1 MASWDEEKGRVSGA
15 FDEWQLI
22 DGDQRAFLR
31 LGLEFATRE
40 YDRLWKESEQ
50 EPYYEGGPELIDS
63 FEAKVDNLHQHDFD
77 WMLLAGVLRDAVTS
91 FEVYLEKAREEVLRH
106 QGQPIPVED
115 ESPRWGPQKR
125 FFRRLGVEIETAEMK
140 QVRDLRNFL
149 THRRGELRTEE
160 QREQYREEHPNEFP
174 RLAVDLGQEN
184 VVEAM
189 DKLATAV
196 RRVDPTVYKYTW
208 GRVPLPNLTP

>member
-1 MASWDEEKGRVSGA
+1 MSRA
-15 FDEWQLI
+15 FDEWRLI

-50 EPYYEGGPELIDS
+50 EPYYDGGPELIDS
-63 FEAKVDNLHQHDFD
+63 FEAKVDNLHKRDFD

-91 FEVYLEKAREEVLRH
+91 FEVYLEKAREEVFRH

-115 ESPRWGPQKR
+115 EAPRWGPQKR
-125 FFRRLGVEIETAEMK
+125 FFRQLGVEIETADVK
-140 QVRDLRNFL
+140 QVRELRHFL

-160 QREQYREEHPNEFP
+160 QREQYRAEHPNEFAP
-174 RLAVDLGQEN
+174 LAVDLSRQE
-184 VVEAM
+184 VIDAM
-189 DKLATAV
+189 DALAAAV
-196 RRVDPTVYKYTW
+196 RRIDSIVYKYSW
-208 GRVPLPNLTP
+208 GRLAVPNLAP